1 MVGLFRARQERVP
14 FEHFVGD
21 LSLRLTE
28 VDDANINSR
37 LKSVMRDIGGR
48 YDVDRVVL
56 RWLPMDR
63 PEADSRLLEVAAA
76 WSRTSKPVPDF
87 APQDVPWFMRQAR
100 DGNPAF
106 VDKISQ
112 IPSETDRRA
121 CRSRNIVSVA
131 AMPLAIGTDLIG
143 GLTLT
148 GSRERQWTKSI
159 RTEIELLGKIIANA
173 YWTASARQSLL
184 ASEARYRA
192 VVQDQSD
199 MIIRWTPE
207 GKITW
212 VNERMCQYRG
222 MSADEL
228 VGSTDLVCMTE
239 DEWDGV
245 QRYLKKLTPG
255 NPTFNY
261 NYRWEKPGGEVLW
274 TEWTERGIFDEDGK
288 LIEMQ
293 SVGRDVTERV
303 MAEEALARQAR
314 FQTRLAEVSS
324 TLLNALPDETDSV
337 IADIQER
344 IGVDYEFDRVN
355 VTWYDHAMPGFGKAV
370 TWTPDGTTGRRQ
382 IPDEFPHAYQALL
395 QGNNYC
401 FDDVDDLPEEAHID
415 RERFRQFGARSVL
428 AVPLRIEES
437 VFGGAAFVFHQPHR
451 WDESTIEELQLI
463 AHAIT
468 NAAVRQWS
476 TIQITRREKDLA
488 RSQRVARVGSYRL
501 QARRNEDASD
511 NLLDILNL
519 TMSDQ
524 ALEIFGISPQEDP
537 RAQVMSMLARIH
549 PDDEPRVRETW
560 RNTLQAGTEHTIEY
574 RVVRPDGS
582 IAHVQAKEQFDGIDS
597 SGVITFFGTYNDI
610 TEWVEANTKLQTAL
624 LQIEALKD
632 SLQEENI
639 LLRDEV
645 RAAQGFDEIVGSSG
659 QLRGVLESAAQVA
672 PTDVTVLICG
682 ETGTGKELIAR
693 SIHEL
698 SHRSDRPMV
707 AVNCAALSS
716 ELIESELFGHEKGA
730 FTGAHSRRR
739 GRFEIADG
747 GTLFLDEIG
756 EMSGDLQ
763 AKVLRVIQEGEFE
776 RLGGSRTLKTD
787 VRLIAATNRDL
798 VQAMDSG
805 EFRADLYY
813 RINAFP
819 IVLPALRDRKEDIP
833 MLAQHFVR
841 KHQKEL
847 GKEIESISA
856 RMLRRLQER
865 DWPGNIRE
873 LEGTIVRALI
883 SSSGRVL
890 DYVDSDE
897 SSPEIK
903 VDGADAVSLLD
914 AQRKHIVD
922 VLQRAGWVI
931 EGKRGAAEVLGLAP
945 SSLRSKMKRL
955 NIVRPN

>member
-1 MVGLFRARQERVP
+1 MIRLFPARQEQIA
-14 FEHFVGD
+14 FEQFVGD

-28 VDDANINSR
+28 VDDANIDSK
-37 LKSVMRDIGGR
+37 LESVVRDIGRR

-56 RWLPMDR
+56 RWLPMDP
-63 PEADSRLLEVAAA
+63 PEADNRNLKVAAA
-76 WSRTSKPVPDF
+76 WSRKSKPIPVF
-87 APQDVPWFMRQAR
+87 APQDIPWFIQQSQE
-100 DGNPAF
+100 GKSVF
-106 VDKISQ
+106 VDTISQ
-112 IPSETDRRA
+112 IPSGTDRRA
-121 CRSRNIVSVA
+121 LRLRNIESAAAIPLEIGSDSV
-131 AMPLAIGTDLIG
+131 G

-148 GSRERQWTKSI
+148 SSREVKWTAPI
-159 RTEIELLGKIIANA
+159 RTEIESLGNIIANA
-173 YWTASARQSLL
+173 YWTATVRQKLV
-184 ASEARYRA
+184 ASEARYRG
-192 VVQDQSD
+192 VVKDQSD
-199 MIIRWTPE
+199 MIMRWTPD
-207 GKITW
+207 GTTTW
-212 VNERMCQYRG
+212 VNDQLCRYLGKPREEM
-222 MSADEL
+222 
-228 VGSTDLVCMTE
+228 VGSAERQFLSEE
-239 DEWDGV
+239 DWREL
-245 QRYLKKLTPG
+245 QQSLQELTPD
-255 NPTFNY
+255 NPTFGY
-261 NYRWEKPGGEVLW
+261 NHQWSKPSGDVAW
-274 TEWTERGIFDEDGK
+274 TEWTERGIFDKDGT
-288 LIEMQ
+288 LLEIQ
-293 SVGRDVTERV
+293 SVGRDVTERKL
-303 MAEEALARQAR
+303 AEESLARQAR
-314 FQTRLAEVSS
+314 FQTRLAEISS
-324 TLLNALPDETDSV
+324 TLLNVPPDDTDKV
-337 IADIQER
+337 IADIQAR
-344 IGVDYEFDRVN
+344 IGVDYGFDRVDI
-355 VTWYDHAMPGFGKAV
+355 TWYGHAMPGFGETR
-370 TWTPDGTTGRRQ
+370 TWTPEAITGSRQ
-382 IPDEFPHAYQALL
+382 RPEDYPHTYQALL

-401 FDDVDDLPEEAHID
+401 FGDVDDLPEEAHID
-415 RERFRQFGARSVL
+415 RERFRRSGVRSLL
-428 AVPLRIEES
+428 AVPLRIEDD
-437 VFGGAAFVFHQPHR
+437 VFGGASFVFHQPHK

-463 AHAIT
+463 AHAIS

-476 TIQITRREKDLA
+476 TVQITRREKDLA
-488 RSQRVARVGSYRL
+488 RSQQVAKVGSYRL
-501 QARRNEDASD
+501 QAERNEDESG
-511 NLLDILNL
+511 NLLKILNL
-519 TMSDQ
+519 TMSEQ

-537 RAQVMSMLARIH
+537 RDQAMSVLARIH
-549 PDDEPRVRETW
+549 PDDEPGVREVW

-574 RVVRPDGS
+574 RVVRPDGTL
-582 IAHVQAKEQFDGIDS
+582 AHVQAREQFDGVDS
-597 SGVITFFGTYNDI
+597 SGVITLFGTFKDI
-610 TEWVEANTKLQTAL
+610 TEWVEANRKLQTAL

-645 RAAQGFDEIVGSSG
+645 RAAQGFDEIIGSSG

-698 SHRSDRPMV
+698 SHRSGRPMV
-707 AVNCAALSS
+707 AVNCAALSN

-798 VQAMDSG
+798 VRAMDSG

-841 KHQKEL
+841 KHEKEL
-847 GKEIESISA
+847 GKEVESISA
-856 RMLRRLQER
+856 RMIRRLQER

-873 LEGTIVRALI
+873 LEGAIVRALI
-883 SSSGRVL
+883 SSGGPVL
-890 DYVDSDE
+890 DYVENDE
-897 SSPEIK
+897 SGPDITG
-903 VDGADAVSLLD
+903 DGADAVSFLD

-931 EGKRGAAEVLGLAP
+931 EGKRGAAAVLGLAP